1 MNCQLYKAVENNSSN
16 NSNIFSRICNWT
28 VTPKC
33 MLSPWVWTL
42 NLRITTKKTVIIH
55 YIGIYRTHFAWK
67 KEPHKCLLLN
77 LKQLESIFQP
87 HNPRWILESWRPLQ
101 IAKGLLEGTKFR
113 SSLGTCAHAVP
124 ALAVPEWLFLLTRRS
139 PKTSRFLFFG
149 LSPVAESERY
159 SNRKM
164 PSGTLEL
171 LQYQASC
178 AFFFQDDLEHSS
190 VKLNKTGGNVI
201 QYRTMFLAE
210 LFNLNI
216 AIG

>member
-33 MLSPWVWTL
+33 MLSPWVWTF

-55 YIGIYRTHFAWK
+55 YIGICRTHFAWK

-113 SSLGTCAHAVP
+113 SSLGTCP
-124 ALAVPEWLFLLTRRS
+124 RS
-139 PKTSRFLFFG
+139 PSTCSAWMAVSPDAALPKNVTFF
-149 LSPVAESERY
+149 VFWFV
-159 SNRKM
+159 
-164 PSGTLEL
+164 
-171 LQYQASC
+171 SC
-178 AFFFQDDLEHSS
+178 CREWK
-190 VKLNKTGGNVI
+190 V
-201 QYRTMFLAE
+201 
-210 LFNLNI
+210 
-216 AIG
+216 